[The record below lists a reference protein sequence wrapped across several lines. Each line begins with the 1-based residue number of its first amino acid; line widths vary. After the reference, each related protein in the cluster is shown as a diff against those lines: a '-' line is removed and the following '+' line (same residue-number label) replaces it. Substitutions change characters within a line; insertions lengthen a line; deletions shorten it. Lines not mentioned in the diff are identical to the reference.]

1 MFAELT
7 VRFVVLTATQVCR
20 VDDVCR
26 VDGVCRVGRVATFTR
41 LDLYRAQTYF

>member
-7 VRFVVLTATQVCR
+7 VRFVELTATQVCR

-26 VDGVCRVGRVATFTR
+26 VDSQVCSVDSYSG
-41 LDLYRAQTYF
+41 LQS